1 MDINSISNMVS
12 EKLASTQSLTNQ
24 LVADA
29 KTFISEM
36 QTASEMLYLPG
47 INVNT
52 DADYAPEEQAS
63 GAVPPAIVAPDN
75 TTGGAEMPDAPPDL
89 IVRDYDA
96 AAPIDPDVS
105 DFQDLPEPSGD
116 LSITSGEDGGAA
128 AYSIATMF
136 IDAVRAQISNAAF
149 DAGYVQD
156 VRAGLAD
163 RLGYSTDIIDRTAS
177 RLASMGLAS
186 PQAEMQT
193 LRDYDAEDNRLIM
206 DNKQREATVE
216 NDKNMVEVAIRLAQI
231 LYAHA
236 DAVYARAL
244 DVAKSLIEY
253 GNAVYQLQIAIER
266 SGTGVARTAM
276 QTDFESVNA
285 LSTINRLNL
294 QARKSNMGIY
304 SDISTLAIKS
314 LENFNGK
321 YESQISRYGVS
332 VDKARTLGSFELA
345 KSNLSEKAL
354 TSRVQIAIQNAS
366 ASLAGF
372 ITTVN
377 AKRAA
382 TKIGEGMYS
391 QALSGAIEARNTLVS
406 IGKKDNTTK
415 IG

>member
-12 EKLASTQSLTNQ
+12 GKLASTQALTNQ

-29 KTFISEM
+29 KTFIAEM

-47 INVNT
+47 INVKT
-52 DADYAPEEQAS
+52 DADYEPEEQAS
-63 GAVPPAIVAPDN
+63 EAVPPEIIPPD
-75 TTGGAEMPDAPPDL
+75 PDADEADMPEVPPDL

-105 DFQDLPEPSGD
+105 GFQDLPEPSGD
-116 LSITSGEDGGAA
+116 LGISSGEDGGAA
-128 AYSIATMF
+128 ADAIAQMF
-136 IDAVRAQISNAAF
+136 IDAVRAQITNAAF

-156 VRAGLAD
+156 VRAGLAG
-163 RLGYSTDIIDRTAS
+163 RLDYSTDIINRTAS

-206 DNKQREATVE
+206 DNKHREATVE
-216 NDKNMVEVAIRLAQI
+216 NDKNMVEAAIRLAQI

-236 DAVYARAL
+236 DAIYSRAL

-266 SGTGVARTAM
+266 SGTGVSRTAM
-276 QTDFESVNA
+276 QTDFESVEA

-304 SDISTLAIKS
+304 SDVSTLAIKS
-314 LENFNGK
+314 LENINGK
-321 YESQISRYGVS
+321 YESQISRYGLS
-332 VDKARTLGSFELA
+332 VDKARALGSFELA

-354 TSRVQIAIQNAS
+354 AARVQIAIQNAS
-366 ASLAGF
+366 ASLTGF
-372 ITTVN
+372 ITTVK
-377 AKRAA
+377 AKRDA
-382 TKIGEGMYS
+382 TKIGETMYS
-391 QALSGAIEARNTLVS
+391 QALNGAIAARNTLVS

>member
-1 MDINSISNMVS
+1 MDINQISGMVS
-12 EKLASTQSLTNQ
+12 TKLASTQALTNQ

-29 KTFISEM
+29 KTFIAEM
-36 QTASEMLYLPG
+36 QTASMSQYIPG
-47 INVNT
+47 INVVT
-52 DADYAPEEQAS
+52 DADYTPAEQAS
-63 GAVPPAIVAPDN
+63 EAVPPEITPPDP
-75 TTGGAEMPDAPPDL
+75 TSDAAEMPEAPPEL

-96 AAPIDPDVS
+96 SDPIDPDVS
-105 DFQDLPEPSGD
+105 DFQDPPEPSGD
-116 LSITSGEDGGAA
+116 IVISSGEDGGAA
-128 AYSIATMF
+128 AYAIANMF
-136 IDAVRAQISNAAF
+136 IDAVRAQITNAAF

-163 RLGYSTDIIDRTAS
+163 RLGYSTDIINRTAS

-193 LRDYDAEDNRLIM
+193 LRDYDADDNRRIM
-206 DNKQREATVE
+206 DNKHREATAE

-236 DAVYARAL
+236 NAVYARAL

-266 SGTGVARTAM
+266 AGTGVARTAM
-276 QTDFESVNA
+276 QTDFESVEA

-304 SDISTLAIKS
+304 SDVSTLAIKS

-321 YESQISRYGVS
+321 YEAQISRYGAS
-332 VDKARTLGSFELA
+332 VDKARTLGSFELS
-345 KSNLSEKAL
+345 KSSLSEKVL
-354 TSRVQIAIQNAS
+354 SERVQIALQNAS
-366 ASLAGF
+366 ASLSAF
-372 ITTVN
+372 ITTMRAKSN
-377 AKRAA
+377 ASKV
-382 TKIGEGMYS
+382 GESMYS
-391 QALSGAIEARNTLVS
+391 QALNGAIEARNTLVS
-406 IGKKDNTTK
+406 IGKKDNTSK

>member
-1 MDINSISNMVS
+1 MDINQISGMVS
-12 EKLASTQSLTNQ
+12 TKLASTQALTNQ

-29 KTFISEM
+29 KTFIEEM
-36 QTASEMLYLPG
+36 QTASMSQYIPG
-47 INVNT
+47 INVVT
-52 DADYAPEEQAS
+52 DADYTPAEQAS
-63 GAVPPAIVAPDN
+63 EAIPPEIAIPDPDA
-75 TTGGAEMPDAPPDL
+75 AEMPPVPPEL

-96 AAPIDPDVS
+96 ADPIDPDVS
-105 DFQDLPEPSGD
+105 DFQDPPEPSGD
-116 LSITSGEDGGAA
+116 LVISSGEDGGAE
-128 AYSIATMF
+128 AYAIANMF
-136 IDAVRAQISNAAF
+136 IDAVRAQITNAEF

-163 RLGYSTDIIDRTAS
+163 RLGYSTDIINRTAS

-193 LRDYDAEDNRLIM
+193 LRDYDALDNQRIM
-206 DNKQREATVE
+206 DNKHREATVE

-236 DAVYARAL
+236 NAVYARAL

-276 QTDFESVNA
+276 QTDFESVEA

-304 SDISTLAIKS
+304 SDVSTLAIKS

-321 YESQISRYGVS
+321 YEAQISRYGAS
-332 VDKARTLGSFELA
+332 VDKARTLGSFELS
-345 KSNLSEKAL
+345 KSSLSEKVL
-354 TSRVQIAIQNAS
+354 SERVQMALQNAS
-366 ASLAGF
+366 ASLSAF
-372 ITTVN
+372 ITTMRAKSN
-377 AKRAA
+377 ASKV
-382 TKIGEGMYS
+382 GESMYS
-391 QALSGAIEARNTLVS
+391 QALNGAIEARNTLVS
-406 IGKKDNTTK
+406 IGSKNKTSMT
-415 IG
+415 G